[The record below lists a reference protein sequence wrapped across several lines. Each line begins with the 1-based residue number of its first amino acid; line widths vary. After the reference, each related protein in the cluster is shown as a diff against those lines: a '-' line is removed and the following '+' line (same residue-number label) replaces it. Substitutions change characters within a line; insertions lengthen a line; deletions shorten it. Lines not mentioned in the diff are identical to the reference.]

1 MLASSKMG
9 EKSKPMIVLDAQ
21 NCAMKHG
28 RDKFFSVKGLHIAV
42 NYWNKNGHKV
52 ICFMPEYLLDYE

>member
-1 MLASSKMG
+1 
-9 EKSKPMIVLDAQ
+9 
-21 NCAMKHG
+21 MKHG